1 MPIRREDRTEEAR
14 VHILRLV
21 GEFDAKDAPRL
32 AERLDAALSAGSSR
46 LVVDLKGVRFAS
58 AALLGLLLA
67 ARAKARRRGGDLVV
81 SAPSRPVQAV
91 LSVPGLDRVLK
102 VFPGD
107 EEAVRH
113 LLRDQRAS
121 SPWDPRR
128 HELAG

>member
-1 MPIRREDRTEEAR
+1 MPVRREQSTEEAR
-14 VHILRLV
+14 VRIVRLV
-21 GEFDAKDAPRL
+21 GEFDTRDAAAL
-32 AERLDAALSAGSSR
+32 GERLDAAVSKGPAR
-46 LVVDLKGVRFAS
+46 LVIDLKGVRFAS
-58 AALLGLLLA
+58 AALLGRLLV

-81 SAPSRPVQAV
+81 SAPSRPVKAV
-91 LSVPGLDRVLK
+91 LSVPGIERVLK